1 MQYQQLRAFQLRE
14 FLHSHRRL
22 FCWPASSPV
31 SVFLRSWVSP
41 SWLCQVTFEPVA
53 VGTNHV
59 RPGSGG
65 HAGACS
71 RCPILQAARLP
82 GYVYYIPSVWFLDLH
97 QTLLIDG
104 TVRRA
109 RNFRREITAI
119 LFILAIA
126 VYALVLSR
134 GIANSERV
142 A

>member
-1 MQYQQLRAFQLRE
+1 
-14 FLHSHRRL
+14 
-22 FCWPASSPV
+22 
-31 SVFLRSWVSP
+31 
-41 SWLCQVTFEPVA
+41 
-53 VGTNHV
+53 
-59 RPGSGG
+59 
-65 HAGACS
+65 
-71 RCPILQAARLP
+71 
-82 GYVYYIPSVWFLDLH
+82 VWFLDLH